1 VASGLLT
8 VDGARTTDV
17 GAVSESGR
25 IAQLAGS
32 FSQGLAKK
40 PGSGAASPWRKLNH
54 EAVKEFGQ
62 GSLLPSHGRL
72 ASASPA
78 AVAAGC

>member
-1 VASGLLT
+1 MASGLLA
-8 VDGARTTDV
+8 VDGAERLMQEP
-17 GAVSESGR
+17 VSESGR

-40 PGSGAASPWRKLNH
+40 PGSDAAPPWRKLNH

-72 ASASPA
+72 ASASLA